1 VARVGELVFRIRP
14 NTWDAGILREV
25 ILADTYDLNLWR
37 PSRDDATLVD
47 IGAHIGGASAW
58 LGAAHPR
65 AQVFAF
71 EAAPENAALARLNTA
86 AMPNVTLTPCAVSD
100 RDGWVRLHRVS
111 GPNTG
116 GHAVSA
122 ATSTGSDVGSADMP
136 LRCVGIHTV
145 FADLPPGDV
154 DLMKLDCEG
163 AEWPILEA
171 LAASGAISRIRHL
184 VMELHLDPAA
194 GRTWPPM
201 AALLSRVFGRVR
213 LYETDDPH
221 LLRVMATA

>member
-1 VARVGELVFRIRP
+1 MKL
-14 NTWDAGILREV
+14 
-25 ILADTYDLNLWR
+25 
-37 PSRDDATLVD
+37 PSLS
-47 IGAHIGGASAW
+47 ASLCVHW
-58 LGAAHPR
+58 
-65 AQVFAF
+65 VAF
-71 EAAPENAALARLNTA
+71 EAAPENTALARLNTV

-100 RDGWVRLHRVS
+100 RDGWVRVHRVS

-122 ATSTGSDVGSADMP
+122 ASADDVGAHEDTDRV
-136 LRCVGIHTV
+136 RCVSINTV

-163 AEWPILEA
+163 AEWSILEA